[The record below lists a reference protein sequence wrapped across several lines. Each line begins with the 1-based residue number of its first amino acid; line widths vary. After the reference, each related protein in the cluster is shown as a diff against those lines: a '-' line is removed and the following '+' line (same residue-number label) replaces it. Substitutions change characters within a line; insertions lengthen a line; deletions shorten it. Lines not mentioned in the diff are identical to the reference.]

1 MVMYI
6 KVNLLMDFLKAM
18 GNIFGMMVVNT
29 REILS
34 KVTEMDTEFGLTKRK
49 FKNIKVI
56 ICLIKSM
63 GLEFIISQ
71 MTMFIKEIM

>member
-1 MVMYI
+1 MEMYI

-29 REILS
+29 KEILS

-63 GLEFIISQ
+63 GLEFITSQ